1 MPLRTSE
8 DENTKLDPAQSDYNR
23 RFNNIAKGE
32 ESGTFD
38 DIVNNY
44 DQTADDSE
52 ENSNIKKVK
61 DKEENPTQPN
71 TEPSDFVNNFTG
83 SNNKGGSA
91 NVRFKFTRK
100 IAPTGGVI
108 GIITGIGMLM
118 LSFTPATLM
127 INLKENLVQKFDLQ
141 NTSMNIRTN
150 KLIANKLAG
159 DTTSG
164 SCSFVKIACRFNRP
178 SNRLL
183 KQLSANG
190 IVAKD
195 ASGNPIDINKWLPNT
210 RPTSYSFTNNSGKT
224 VDVEAKDFAK
234 TLASDDE
241 FRSAFH
247 KAYNPRFV
255 GYADQIYGKVM
266 AKFGFN
272 KNSKIASDTDVNKAK
287 KAINVDTSSPNAVSD
302 AAAAGTSADD
312 AAKKLIS
319 DEIAVEAKDLEGRIG
334 GKTDAVQI
342 SAMLGCFALDVP
354 GIVSKTVRA
363 YQFEQLVRYGA
374 QFLSLVEAIQLGN
387 ATPQAAEALG
397 STLTSKIKDSNGNII
412 SNSAMDSFNV
422 KNALFGDTKTTG
434 YKSDFTKFQ
443 PGGSVASKL
452 GSIASVTSSAPIKTV
467 CAAIGTPE
475 ATAAMTALEAS
486 LAPETLGLSA
496 ILLKGVG
503 ALAGAVAA
511 QGVISAAISAVT
523 PTILNLIPINSIL
536 NFFMG
541 DLTKN
546 LQGEDVGNAI
556 VSGSANLMSET
567 ANAGG
572 NMPLTVPQAVAY
584 QKTTDQVNL
593 AYSKEDQA
601 TLSPFDASSPN
612 TFLGSI
618 ATRMLPYFSELSSV
632 SGSLSFIGSMVSGS
646 ISRISGNAYAAST
659 ANAQDQFNL
668 CKDSSIT
675 NAGIAAGPSCE
686 IYYGIPVQYLNED
699 PTTVLNS
706 LLSQNQIDSDT
717 GDPIPGSDLE
727 KWMNTCTTG
736 STIGI
741 SECVVN
747 NQTKAE
753 YSLYTVDHRIQISM
767 DEPLTTDTSSTTS
780 TTSTTS
786 TAPSTQII
794 GAPDNVTA
802 KGSGWT
808 LKDNV
813 DYSATSCA
821 PGTTDAGTYTH
832 PTQGFIIRKCAIGTA
847 FIASVISQKVVDMFN
862 AAKAAGVNL
871 SLSSGFR
878 SYEKQQQLFNQNCNQ
893 VSGACSPPTA
903 PPGNS
908 QHEDGIALDIEY
920 NGSTIC
926 YKQTAANCHGN
937 AGFDWL
943 TANAKTYGFYNLP
956 AEAWHWS
963 VSGT

>member
-8 DENTKLDPAQSDYNR
+8 DENTRFNPGQTDSDR
-23 RFNNIAKGE
+23 RFNSLANAEK
-32 ESGTFD
+32 SGGFD
-38 DIVNNY
+38 DSANEV
-44 DQTADDSE
+44 ADDSNKSANINNARDS
-52 ENSNIKKVK
+52 EN
-61 DKEENPTQPN
+61 NPAGPDTN
-71 TEPSDFVNNFTG
+71 NDFINKFTG
-83 SNNKGGSA
+83 ANNKSGST
-91 NVRFKFTRK
+91 NIRFKLTRK
-100 IAPTGGVI
+100 IAPTGGVV
-108 GIITGIGMLM
+108 GIIAGIGMLM
-118 LSFTPATLM
+118 ASFTPAALM

-159 DTTSG
+159 DTTTG

-183 KQLSANG
+183 NKLSANG

-195 ASGNPIDINKWLPNT
+195 AAGNPIDTKTWLPNT
-210 RPTSYSFTNNSGKT
+210 RPKSYSFTNSSGKT
-224 VDVEAKDFAK
+224 IDVEAKDFAK

-272 KNSKIASDTDVNKAK
+272 KNSKIAADTDVNKAK
-287 KAINVDTSSPNAVSD
+287 DSINLDTSSPNAVSD

-319 DEIAVEAKDLEGRIG
+319 DEIAVEAKNLEGRIG

-363 YQFEQLVRYGA
+363 YQLEQLVRYGA
-374 QFLSLVEAIQLGN
+374 QFLSLAEAIQTGN
-387 ATPQAAEALG
+387 ATPQATEALG
-397 STLTSKIKDSNGNII
+397 SMLTNDVRDKSGNII
-412 SNSAMDSFNV
+412 SNSAMDSFGV
-422 KNALFGDTKTTG
+422 KNALYGDTKTTG

-443 PGGSVASKL
+443 PGGSVAAKL
-452 GSIASVTSSAPIKTV
+452 GSVASVTSSAPIKEA

-475 ATAAMTALEAS
+475 ATAAMTAIEAS

-503 ALAGAVAA
+503 ALAGAFAA
-511 QGVISAAISAVT
+511 QGIMSAAIQAAT
-523 PTILNLIPINSIL
+523 PTILGLIPINSIL

-546 LQGEDVGNAI
+546 LQGEDVGNAL
-556 VSGSANLMSET
+556 VSGSANLMSAA
-567 ANAGG
+567 ANTGG
-572 NMPLTVPQAVAY
+572 NMPMTVPQAMAY

-593 AYSKEDQA
+593 AYSKEDQVS
-601 TLSPFDASSPN
+601 LSPFDASSPN

-618 ATRMLPYFSELSSV
+618 ATQMLPYFSELSSF
-632 SGSLSFIGSMVSGS
+632 SGTLSTIGSLVSGS

-686 IYYGIPVQYLNED
+686 IYYGIPVQYLGED
-699 PTTVLNS
+699 PTTVLNN
-706 LLSQNQIDSDT
+706 LLAQNQVDSDT

-727 KWMNTCTTG
+727 KWMSNCTNG
-736 STIGI
+736 SSIGL
-741 SECVVN
+741 SECVIN
-747 NQTKAE
+747 DQTKAE
-753 YSLYTVDHRIQISM
+753 YSLYTVDHRIQVSM
-767 DEPLTTDTSSTTS
+767 DEPLTTDTSTPTTTASAISTTS
-780 TTSTTS
+780 NSQV
-786 TAPSTQII
+786 A
-794 GAPDNVTA
+794 GAPDNAIA

-808 LKDNV
+808 LKNNV
-813 DYSATSCA
+813 DYSATTCA
-821 PGTTDAGTYTH
+821 PGTTDAGLYTH
-832 PTQGFIIRKCAIGTA
+832 PTQGFVIRKCAIGTA
-847 FIASVISQKVVDMFN
+847 FVASVISQKVVDMFN

-893 VSGACSPPTA
+893 VSGTCSPPTA

-926 YKQTAANCHGN
+926 YKQTAANCHSN

-943 TANAKTYGFYNLP
+943 KANAKTYGFYNLP
-956 AEAWHWS
+956 SEAWHWS